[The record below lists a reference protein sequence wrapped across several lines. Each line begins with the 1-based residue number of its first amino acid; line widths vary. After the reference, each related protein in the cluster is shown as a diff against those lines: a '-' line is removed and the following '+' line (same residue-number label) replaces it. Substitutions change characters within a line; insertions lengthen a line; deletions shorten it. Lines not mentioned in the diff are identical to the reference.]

1 MIIYCFVVMNAHC
14 MFLCYLIHLMF
25 LCILSDD
32 VCYMYVKTWCY
43 MNSRFLCVTFR
54 GRNGIYFRVKI
65 YSSLRG
71 SSCGK
76 PQVLTSLDSHFPM

>member
-1 MIIYCFVVMNAHC
+1 MHICLICFYAYAIMILDVNVFC
-14 MFLCYLIHLMF
+14 LMM
-25 LCILSDD
+25 
-32 VCYMYVKTWCY
+32 YMYVKPDVVF
-43 MNSRFLCVTFR
+43 SRLLLCQDSCCVTFR

-76 PQVLTSLDSHFPM
+76 PQVLTCFDSQFFM

>member
-1 MIIYCFVVMNAHC
+1 MTYAFTPFNT
-14 MFLCYLIHLMF
+14 CYVSYVFCLIMH
-25 LCILSDD
+25 
-32 VCYMYVKTWCY
+32 MYVKSKPDVIC
-43 MNSRFLCVTFR
+43 FLDSCCVTFR

-76 PQVLTSLDSHFPM
+76 PQVLTGLDFQFSM